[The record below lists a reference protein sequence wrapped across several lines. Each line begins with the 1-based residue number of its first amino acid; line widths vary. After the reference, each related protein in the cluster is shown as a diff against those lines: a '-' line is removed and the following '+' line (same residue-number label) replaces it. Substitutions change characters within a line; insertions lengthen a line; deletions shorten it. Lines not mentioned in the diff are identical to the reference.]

1 MPGAASSGSVYDPFT
16 VPKTDRDRSKVVI
29 CSPMSLAKE
38 RERLDGTV
46 SIQIGFQMRRPI
58 IRRIAKAAP
67 IHTLAPIRER
77 GGKSLLAGF
86 SENCEGGAINILA
99 SEQSILQHSLG
110 VGLATGES
118 LANF

>member
-1 MPGAASSGSVYDPFT
+1 MVGHGVATVVNLARYAAEE
-16 VPKTDRDRSKVVI
+16 DRLTWPI
-29 CSPMSLAKE
+29 
-38 RERLDGTV
+38 DGTV

-58 IRRIAKAAP
+58 IRRIAKAAS

-86 SENCEGGAINILA
+86 SEHSEGGAINILA